1 MGNKVSELRVFAGN
15 GTETAPLL
23 GVLEGISISC
33 SIHSSWWSDWTTYR
47 FILQGRILQTTCLQT
62 TWFPFSLKNKKK
74 KSFAEEKHQMHP
86 FNYLQYL
93 LSYNLYV
100 FFFSCPRDYVDL
112 IKIERCLGGIRS
124 CACGFLRGYWKRSD
138 DSFQDR
144 GRLPVEEWGSLVFM

>member
-1 MGNKVSELRVFAGN
+1 MELKLPRCLVFWREFPFLVLYIVVDGV
-15 GTETAPLL
+15 TERHI
-23 GVLEGISISC
+23 VLFCKEESFRR
-33 SIHSSWWSDWTTYR
+33 HV
-47 FILQGRILQTTCLQT
+47 F
-62 TWFPFSLKNKKK
+62 WFTFSLKNKKK